1 MDSNFPYCNNSNKN
15 KILNSKYCSDISKI
29 NSQLESENGNTPLI
43 LSLLSKDIESFTEL
57 LSLGIS
63 PNISNYSG
71 DTPLHISV
79 SNNYKD
85 FIILLLKN
93 NADCN
98 IQNNQGNTPL
108 HLALENKESNI
119 IQILLKN
126 NINPNIKN
134 NLGLTPM
141 HLAIINKVDEGI
153 LKCLKNKGGDIY
165 NIKDNFNKSGF
176 DYAKN
181 IGDIFYENLLIKI
194 FGKCNKTNLLEKFGH
209 TLKETNLSNI
219 LNEINNNSQSSNYQK
234 ITNKY
239 YLDNLLNNH
248 SEKTLNKYNIQSNE
262 INDHNRINSDS
273 NNKDIKLEDFNN
285 NQKDEKKESI
295 NKKYTHGRS
304 MQCSDLNSNNIQ
316 IKELDNSSE
325 NDSEKF
331 RKSSSGFLAEE
342 VNNLDIN
349 DYKDNKDIVGIND
362 NNKNI
367 NISRIYSQKSE
378 NSVLSKIMEINNE
391 NSKINSNLPFSNSSI
406 RNISHTSNKSNISNN
421 QNLYQSNSFNTN
433 KKIIK
438 TIITDT
444 VKKIKVNSITSSE
457 GENLSNLNIL
467 SKDNETNSNKNNE
480 FNMNSNTDN
489 NCNFYEN
496 GTNSFVIYKNKNLNE
511 LYNKE
516 IKNIKISNI
525 NEEINL
531 ITKTDKTNK
540 TNKTDEYNQN
550 NNLNINKTIIL
561 STVNFPNSSIKEN
574 MSIQESF
581 LEQKN
586 KDMKDNNFINSDNSH
601 ILSDLNANTNN
612 FNNVS
617 LSYSKNLKSN
627 DMTKTHNK
635 ASENNENKN
644 SIIIKNINT
653 SNNNSLNGSNYSNN
667 TKKIR
672 ISNGNPNSLKRIKK
686 SKSIIYT
693 TSAKKS
699 NTNKSIYNKQEIENF
714 NKKNKENLD
723 SKENNNKLENNLNND
738 RKYQKH
744 HRQLSYHINYKSGL
758 NNNKNKEFKR
768 NNTKN
773 VISNI
778 KILETS
784 NKNDNIY
791 LNKNNLALYSY
802 SKKSDNSENK
812 KDNNNNTYN
821 NQNKESL
828 KGINKSIKSLVSTN
842 NQNNSINRNIN
853 NIFSNSI
860 KKKDNN
866 IYNLKLNTK
875 KNRTKKIIKSN
886 RILSG
891 NTTQFSTI
899 NKNNRLSKINHDNN
913 NIVNIPKTTIN
924 SNSIDDI
931 IIYNDYDEEDDD
943 NASYGLRNISTSVLL
958 RLREFLLSCD
968 LLCYYNLLIE
978 KKMYKIDSYINNIQK
993 GISSLTYDDFEKIG
1007 IKKPGH
1013 IFRILIK
1020 LEIDAGIIDNNLFN
1034 FILER
1039 VYYSSLTTTTLVLTS
1054 SVSDIN
1060 CCGINIYSNNYNYK
1074 NNKKSKRNPNLN
1086 FTDLSSF
1093 LSSNN
1098 LTKYKGN
1105 FIFNGF
1111 EKIEY
1116 VLIQMFSKYSF
1127 DQKMLSDYLH
1137 IYINRDKIKLLNILY
1152 EIKSCISKEFGMEI
1166 DYNEYN
1172 KVTENKLKQNLK
1184 DEINKSDISNNN
1196 KKSLKSS
1203 MSYINKINNSHFIDS
1218 NSVKNSDNYN
1228 NDKNSDNS
1236 NDQNLFHNNCIIF

>member
-1 MDSNFPYCNNSNKN
+1 M
-15 KILNSKYCSDISKI
+15 
-29 NSQLESENGNTPLI
+29 
-43 LSLLSKDIESFTEL
+43 
-57 LSLGIS
+57 
-63 PNISNYSG
+63 
-71 DTPLHISV
+71 
-79 SNNYKD
+79 
-85 FIILLLKN
+85 
-93 NADCN
+93 
-98 IQNNQGNTPL
+98 
-108 HLALENKESNI
+108 
-119 IQILLKN
+119 
-126 NINPNIKN
+126 
-134 NLGLTPM
+134 
-141 HLAIINKVDEGI
+141 
-153 LKCLKNKGGDIY
+153 
-165 NIKDNFNKSGF
+165 
-176 DYAKN
+176 
-181 IGDIFYENLLIKI
+181 
-194 FGKCNKTNLLEKFGH
+194 
-209 TLKETNLSNI
+209 
-219 LNEINNNSQSSNYQK
+219 
-234 ITNKY
+234 
-239 YLDNLLNNH
+239 
-248 SEKTLNKYNIQSNE
+248 
-262 INDHNRINSDS
+262 
-273 NNKDIKLEDFNN
+273 
-285 NQKDEKKESI
+285 
-295 NKKYTHGRS
+295 
-304 MQCSDLNSNNIQ
+304 
-316 IKELDNSSE
+316 
-325 NDSEKF
+325 
-331 RKSSSGFLAEE
+331 
-342 VNNLDIN
+342 
-349 DYKDNKDIVGIND
+349 
-362 NNKNI
+362 
-367 NISRIYSQKSE
+367 
-378 NSVLSKIMEINNE
+378 
-391 NSKINSNLPFSNSSI
+391 
-406 RNISHTSNKSNISNN
+406 
-421 QNLYQSNSFNTN
+421 
-433 KKIIK
+433 
-438 TIITDT
+438 
-444 VKKIKVNSITSSE
+444 
-457 GENLSNLNIL
+457 
-467 SKDNETNSNKNNE
+467 
-480 FNMNSNTDN
+480 
-489 NCNFYEN
+489 
-496 GTNSFVIYKNKNLNE
+496 
-511 LYNKE
+511 
-516 IKNIKISNI
+516 
-525 NEEINL
+525 
-531 ITKTDKTNK
+531 
-540 TNKTDEYNQN
+540 
-550 NNLNINKTIIL
+550 
-561 STVNFPNSSIKEN
+561 
-574 MSIQESF
+574 
-581 LEQKN
+581 
-586 KDMKDNNFINSDNSH
+586 
-601 ILSDLNANTNN
+601 
-612 FNNVS
+612 
-617 LSYSKNLKSN
+617 
-627 DMTKTHNK
+627 
-635 ASENNENKN
+635 
-644 SIIIKNINT
+644 
-653 SNNNSLNGSNYSNN
+653 
-667 TKKIR
+667 
-672 ISNGNPNSLKRIKK
+672 
-686 SKSIIYT
+686 
-693 TSAKKS
+693 
-699 NTNKSIYNKQEIENF
+699 
-714 NKKNKENLD
+714 
-723 SKENNNKLENNLNND
+723 
-738 RKYQKH
+738 
-744 HRQLSYHINYKSGL
+744 SYHINYKSGL

-866 IYNLKLNTK
+866 IYKLKLNTK

-913 NIVNIPKTTIN
+913 NIVNIPKNTFN

-1137 IYINRDKIKLLNILY
+1137 IYINRDKIKLLNKLY
-1152 EIKSCISKEFGMEI
+1152 EIKSRISKEFGKEI

-1172 KVTENKLKQNLK
+1172 KVIEDKLKQNLK
-1184 DEINKSDISNNN
+1184 DKINISNISNNN
-1196 KKSLKSS
+1196 KKSLKRN

-1218 NSVKNSDNYN
+1218 NSIKNSDNYN
-1228 NDKNSDNS
+1228 NDENFDTS
-1236 NDQNLFHNNCIIF
+1236 NEQNLFHNNCNIF